1 MGIEMTVEIDGVLKE
16 WGDRLFYTPI
26 RPRGTKRT
34 IARTTVAGSTHSK
47 PRTPTRTR
55 HQLTETIRKAPEVM
69 VKISGGGKGM
79 RQIGAHLDYIS
90 RNGKVMLEN
99 DAGEHVDGRA
109 AVNDLKDEWTYGL
122 YGIPMESRRRE
133 AFNIVLSMPPG
144 TNRDAVTRAARRFA
158 QSEFSTNHHYVFA
171 AHDDEKHPHV
181 HLCVQAQGIDG
192 TRLNPRKA
200 DLQRWRE
207 HFAEKLRE
215 QGVRANATPRT
226 ARGVSKRSKRQQT
239 IHKTSRVRRE
249 ASLLTTEQ
257 APQRAQDNFSASQR
271 AALTAYRQIAAGL
284 ARSPNNEDRRLAV
297 GIVEFVRQMPALRD
311 RNPPTASRDTPV
323 AEPALK
329 PSTGQDRDR

>member
-1 MGIEMTVEIDGVLKE
+1 MTVEIDGVLKE

-26 RPRGTKRT
+26 RPRGAKRT
-34 IARTTVAGSTHSK
+34 ITRTTVDVSAHSK
-47 PRTPTRTR
+47 PRTPTGVRR
-55 HQLTETIRKAPEVM
+55 QLTETIRKAPEVM

-90 RNGKVMLEN
+90 RNGGVTLEN

-109 AVNDLKDEWTYGL
+109 AVNDLKNEWTHGL

-144 TNRDAVTRAARRFA
+144 TNRDAVMRAARRFA
-158 QSEFSTNHHYVFA
+158 QSEFSANHHYVFA
-171 AHDDEKHPHV
+171 AHDDEKHPHI

-226 ARGVSKRSKRQQT
+226 ARGVSKRSKRQQS
-239 IHKTSRVRRE
+239 IHRASRVSRE
-249 ASLLTTEQ
+249 ALPLTSKQ
-257 APQRAQDNFSASQR
+257 APQRTQDNFSASQR

-284 ARSPNNEDRRLAV
+284 ARSPNNEDRRLAL

>member
-26 RPRGTKRT
+26 RPRGAKRT
-34 IARTTVAGSTHSK
+34 ITRTTVAVSAHPK

-55 HQLTETIRKAPEVM
+55 HQLTETIRKTPEVM

-90 RNGKVMLEN
+90 RNGKVTLEN

-109 AVNDLKDEWTYGL
+109 AVNDLKDEWAHGL

-144 TNRDAVTRAARRFA
+144 TNRDAVTQAARRFA

-207 HFAEKLRE
+207 HFAERLRE

-226 ARGVSKRSKRQQT
+226 ARGVSKRSKRQPA
-239 IHKTSRVRRE
+239 IHRASRVSRE
-249 ASLLTTEQ
+249 ALPLTSKQ
-257 APQRAQDNFSASQR
+257 APQRTQDNFSASQR

-284 ARSPNNEDRRLAV
+284 ARSPNNEDRRLDL

>member
-1 MGIEMTVEIDGVLKE
+1 M
-16 WGDRLFYTPI
+16 
-26 RPRGTKRT
+26 
-34 IARTTVAGSTHSK
+34 
-47 PRTPTRTR
+47 
-55 HQLTETIRKAPEVM
+55 
-69 VKISGGGKGM
+69 
-79 RQIGAHLDYIS
+79 
-90 RNGKVMLEN
+90 
-99 DAGEHVDGRA
+99 
-109 AVNDLKDEWTYGL
+109 
-122 YGIPMESRRRE
+122 
-133 AFNIVLSMPPG
+133 
-144 TNRDAVTRAARRFA
+144 
-158 QSEFSTNHHYVFA
+158 
-171 AHDDEKHPHV
+171 
-181 HLCVQAQGIDG
+181 QAQGIDG

-257 APQRAQDNFSASQR
+257 APQRTQDNFSASQR

-284 ARSPNNEDRRLAV
+284 ARSPNNEDRRLAL

-329 PSTGQDRDR
+329 RSTGQDRDR

>member
-1 MGIEMTVEIDGVLKE
+1 M
-16 WGDRLFYTPI
+16 
-26 RPRGTKRT
+26 
-34 IARTTVAGSTHSK
+34 
-47 PRTPTRTR
+47 
-55 HQLTETIRKAPEVM
+55 
-69 VKISGGGKGM
+69 
-79 RQIGAHLDYIS
+79 
-90 RNGKVMLEN
+90 
-99 DAGEHVDGRA
+99 
-109 AVNDLKDEWTYGL
+109 NDLKDEWTHGL

-144 TNRDAVTRAARRFA
+144 TNRDAVTQAARRFA
-158 QSEFSTNHHYVFA
+158 QSEFSANHHYVFA

-226 ARGVSKRSKRQQT
+226 ARGVSKRSKRQPA
-239 IHKTSRVRRE
+239 IHRVSRVSRE
-249 ASLLTTEQ
+249 ALPLTSKQ
-257 APQRAQDNFSASQR
+257 APQRTQDNFSASQR

-284 ARSPNNEDRRLAV
+284 ARSPNNEDRRLAL

-311 RNPPTASRDTPV
+311 RNPPAASRDTPV

-329 PSTGQDRDR
+329 RSTGQDRDR